1 MKKIALSTLLL
12 FFAVSGFAQ
21 PRMSVVEAARQ
32 ADSLLS
38 KMTLDE
44 KISMTR
50 GYSRFFFNGIRT
62 PRHPPSTFRTLR
74 RA

>member
-12 FFAVSGFAQ
+12 FFAVFGFAQ

-50 GYSRFFFNGIRT
+50 GYSRFFLDRK
-62 PRHPPSTFRTLR
+62 SVV
-74 RA
+74 